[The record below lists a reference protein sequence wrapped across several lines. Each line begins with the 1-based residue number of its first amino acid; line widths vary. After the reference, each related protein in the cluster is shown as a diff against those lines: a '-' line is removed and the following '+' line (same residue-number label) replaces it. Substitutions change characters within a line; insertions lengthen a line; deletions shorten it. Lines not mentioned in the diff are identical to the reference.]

1 MRENEIYVLSSNP
14 EIKETLRSMII
25 NTLDAVLSS
34 IDSDR
39 CYSGIDP
46 NDLRRIINSIEVLPE
61 SGIGFDKT
69 LKRVE
74 EDVLPHLLSTW
85 STSYMPHLH
94 SPALLEAIA
103 SELIIAIFN
112 DSLDSW
118 DQGPA
123 ATEIELIVIKKLCE
137 LS

>member
-69 LKRVE
+69 LKRRSIITMP
-74 EDVLPHLLSTW
+74 LPLVHSFNFILYSLRSEFQLDKINRLSR
-85 STSYMPHLH
+85 
-94 SPALLEAIA
+94 A
-103 SELIIAIFN
+103 
-112 DSLDSW
+112 
-118 DQGPA
+118 
-123 ATEIELIVIKKLCE
+123 
-137 LS
+137 